1 MLTNYLIYLRKSRAD
16 NPDMTVD
23 EVLAKHETILQDFA
37 RSEFGEE
44 IPERFIF
51 REVVSGETIAARPIM
66 QRLMQLL
73 ESSNV
78 KGVLVVD
85 PQRLSR
91 GDLEDCGKIVNVF
104 RYTGTQVLT
113 PQRSYNLADEYDRK
127 FFELELTRGND
138 YLEYTKRSFTAD
150 APPQSNEGIISA
162 LWLHMAIKK

>member
-51 REVVSGETIAARPIM
+51 REVVSGETIAARPTM

-73 ESSNV
+73 ESA
-78 KGVLVVD
+78 
-85 PQRLSR
+85 
-91 GDLEDCGKIVNVF
+91 
-104 RYTGTQVLT
+104 T
-113 PQRSYNLADEYDRK
+113 
-127 FFELELTRGND
+127 
-138 YLEYTKRSFTAD
+138 
-150 APPQSNEGIISA
+150 
-162 LWLHMAIKK
+162 